1 MKGAAIDPR
10 KGYRAGELDFLS
22 IVETVIDKQP
32 RVLKNGLPN
41 LAFFRAANAVLATP
55 DDEADGH
62 GFPQVELW
70 LTLARDLGM
79 VGIDGDRLAIL
90 PAADAFFALPFG
102 ERRDR
107 MRDTF
112 LNSRGLNDFALVNE
126 IELPGLKK
134 AGTVDVVTDA
144 PDSEARV
151 AARKRVLEFAL
162 ASDGE
167 TKVARLSQLMQRTA
181 SSFAIDH
188 SDDGSWRKVYY
199 RGIRERNGR
208 EDVERDGGW
217 ERVEGAYIRWLIA
230 LPLARL
236 GWVDYDAARD
246 SFEALDGEEGEPS
259 FEIIIQPNFEVL
271 ALGDRLDAGQ
281 LWRVARFTR
290 PAMEGRVRRYMLE
303 KKPFTEALGRGQN
316 ASALVALLTELSRKP
331 LPQNVRFSLDE
342 WGASSERMKIW
353 PDALLIEAEGV
364 EDLAALLPQTMRDK
378 LGLARLAG
386 GHFAGVAPDATTLR
400 ENLPPRRAVLDYS
413 RRLPPVITPQQGLRL
428 QAPSETLH
436 LRARQL
442 LELIA
447 KRQSADYWLLDPALT
462 RAASAALGPDELRKR
477 VDEALTRPL
486 ENAHALALRGWSGE
500 FAPAFAG
507 NAELFLCEHEAQAE
521 LLEQVPDFNA
531 WLDRKLGR
539 GAYLLRQGG
548 AAAVRKL
555 LESYGI
561 KLRDHSRRSS

>member
-1 MKGAAIDPR
+1 MRGAAIDPR
-10 KGYRAGELDFLS
+10 RGYRAGELDFLS
-22 IVETVIDKQP
+22 VAEAVHDRQP
-32 RVLKNGLPN
+32 RILKNGLPN
-41 LAFFRAANAVLATP
+41 LAFFRLSNALLAQP
-55 DDEADGH
+55 DDESEGH
-62 GFPQVELW
+62 GFPQVEFW
-70 LTLARDLGM
+70 LALAREQGFM
-79 VGIDGDRLAIL
+79 TTEGERLVVTA
-90 PAADAFFALPFG
+90 AADRFFQLPFVQ
-102 ERRDR
+102 RRDTLR
-107 MRDTF
+107 AAF
-112 LNSRGLNDFALVNE
+112 LNSRDLNDFSLISE
-126 IELPGLKK
+126 LELPGLKK
-134 AGTVDVVTDA
+134 PGTVDAVSDA

-151 AARKRVLEFAL
+151 AARKRALEFVL

-167 TKVARLSQLMQRTA
+167 TRVARLSQLMQRTA

-208 EDVERDGGW
+208 EDIERDGGW
-217 ERVEGAYIRWLIA
+217 DRVEGAYLRWLIS

-236 GWVDYDAARD
+236 GWVEYDAAND
-246 SFEALDGEEGEPS
+246 SFEPLAGDEGEPS

-271 ALGDRLDAGQ
+271 ALGDRLDAGL

-290 PAMEGRVRRYMLE
+290 PAMEGRVRRYLLE
-303 KKPFTEALGRGQN
+303 KKPFTEALGRGQS
-316 ASALVALLTELSRKP
+316 AGALVALLAELSRKP

-342 WGASSERMKIW
+342 WGASSERIKVW
-353 PDALLIEAEGV
+353 PDALLVEAEGV
-364 EDLAALLPQTMRDK
+364 EDLGELLPQSMRDR
-378 LGLARLAG
+378 LALTRLAG
-386 GHFAGVAPDATTLR
+386 GHYAGVAPDSATLR
-400 ENLPPRRAVLDYS
+400 ESLPPRRVVLDYS

-442 LELIA
+442 LELVA
-447 KRQSADYWLLDPALT
+447 RRQSADYWLLDPALT
-462 RAASAALGPDELRKR
+462 RTASTALGPEELRRR

-486 ENAHALALRGWSGE
+486 ESAHALALRGWSGE

-507 NAELFLCEHEAQAE
+507 SAELFLCEHDAQAE

-539 GAYLLRQGG
+539 GAYLLRPGG